1 VEEILQRYARLVYE
15 QLPPVSATPFH
26 YVFHAPQGVLVEIKV
41 SRRDQPEPG
50 IEDKPLGGLN
60 PCETHCMKALLEEP
74 GRRLTRPQVV
84 EALKRGGWNYADFT
98 VGRALARLVA
108 DGLARNARDRR
119 GYFVRDACS
128 LPPTEGKS

>member
-1 VEEILQRYARLVYE
+1 MSPRESRIILRRCARRLLDK
-15 QLPPVSATPFH
+15 LPPGTKPFH
-26 YVFHAPQGVLVEIKV
+26 FRFHGPRGQRVEIKLECV
-41 SRRDQPEPG
+41 GEPDPAV
-50 IEDKPLGGLN
+50 EDKPLGGLN

-74 GRRLTRPQVV
+74 GRRMTRPQVV

-119 GYFVRDACS
+119 GYFV
-128 LPPTEGKS
+128 PKG